1 MTHNMHLCQLAL
13 LSKPLAA
20 KGMRILWGY
29 LQSNPPTSFLALWPR
44 ASAHTT
50 LTCLGKSLH
59 SQSQRF
65 RNMNKR
71 ERQRKFKTTFFLW
84 FTHNVQLDKCMV
96 VVCLFVCFCVGKEL
110 SFSKISRSHQMVPGC
125 PKSTNC
131 PLTGL
136 PSVTWIVLREELPSV
151 TELLATV
158 YYHHLCQILLC
169 WTIAVSNNK
178 ESKYF

>member
-1 MTHNMHLCQLAL
+1 MEIGNLFVKVTSWDKRKQLKSNMLHGCCH
-13 LSKPLAA
+13 ST
-20 KGMRILWGY
+20 R
-29 LQSNPPTSFLALWPR
+29 
-44 ASAHTT
+44 T
-50 LTCLGKSLH
+50 LGGFWTLKLVFFMFRLI
-59 SQSQRF
+59 RF
-65 RNMNKR
+65 I
-71 ERQRKFKTTFFLW
+71 RKFTIVISFSCWLVGFLVVGFFGLV
-84 FTHNVQLDKCMV
+84 FFV